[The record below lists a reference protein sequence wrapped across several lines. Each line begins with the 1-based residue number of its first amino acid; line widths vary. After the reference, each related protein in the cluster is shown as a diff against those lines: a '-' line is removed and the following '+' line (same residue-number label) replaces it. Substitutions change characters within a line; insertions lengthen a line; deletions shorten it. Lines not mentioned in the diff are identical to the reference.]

1 MYKSGFIA
9 KQMSNGSGFDKKLIM
24 TGSPVSWNREVL
36 DWK

>member
-1 MYKSGFIA
+1 
-9 KQMSNGSGFDKKLIM
+9 MSNGRGFDKNLIM